1 MELASRIV
9 SILLGIVV
17 VLLGNVMMVF
27 VLWPAMIPIGFGEV
41 WRASPHTQ
49 SRPETPSPAARQFP
63 QPANGPEP
71 ATHAVLP
78 AEASPKPAELTQD
91 KSTAERLAA
100 LKDKTGA
107 IAPQGP
113 SKRYFRLSV
122 RDGATLQSEGT
133 VVRLAGIVARAADAT
148 CRSTHGKAWQCGAS
162 AKVALT
168 RLIHG
173 RAVTCKLP
181 KGGEQREFVARC
193 AVAGADLSTWMV
205 RNGWADPKDAHDPA
219 LEAAAA
225 AAKQEKLG
233 LWQGAE

>member
-1 MELASRIV
+1 MARIV

-17 VLLGNVMMVF
+17 VLLGNAMMVF
-27 VLWPAMIPIGFGEV
+27 VLWPVTIPIGFGEV
-41 WRASPHTQ
+41 WRAKQAQ
-49 SRPETPSPAARQFP
+49 SRPETPPLAARESP
-63 QPANGPEP
+63 QPTNGPEP

-78 AEASPKPAELTQD
+78 AETSPKPAELTQD
-91 KSTAERLAA
+91 KSSAERLAT
-100 LKDKTGA
+100 LKDKDKTGA
-107 IAPQGP
+107 IASQAAT
-113 SKRYFRLSV
+113 KRYFRLSV
-122 RDGATLQSEGT
+122 RDGATLQSSGT
-133 VVRLAGIVARAADAT
+133 VIRLAGIVARAADAT
-148 CRSTHGKAWQCGAS
+148 CKSADGKAWQCGAS
-162 AKVALT
+162 AKVALA

-219 LEAAAA
+219 LEAAAT

-233 LWQGAE
+233 LWRGAE

>member
-1 MELASRIV
+1 MARIF

-17 VLLGNVMMVF
+17 VLLGDTVMVF
-27 VLWPAMIPIGFGEV
+27 VLWPVTIPIGFGEV
-41 WRASPHTQ
+41 WRASPLAR
-49 SRPETPSPAARQFP
+49 SRPETPPPAARESP
-63 QPANGPEP
+63 QPANGPESS
-71 ATHAVLP
+71 THAVLP
-78 AEASPKPAELTQD
+78 AESSPKPAELTQD
-91 KSTAERLAA
+91 KSAAERRAA
-100 LKDKTGA
+100 LKNKDKTGA
-107 IAPQGP
+107 IAPQAAT
-113 SKRYFRLSV
+113 KRFFRVSV

-173 RAVTCKLP
+173 RAVACELP
-181 KGGEQREFVARC
+181 KGGEQKEFVARC
-193 AVAGADLSTWMV
+193 VVAGADLSTWMV
-205 RNGWADPKDAHDPA
+205 RNGWADPKDAHDPT

-233 LWQGAE
+233 LWRGAE